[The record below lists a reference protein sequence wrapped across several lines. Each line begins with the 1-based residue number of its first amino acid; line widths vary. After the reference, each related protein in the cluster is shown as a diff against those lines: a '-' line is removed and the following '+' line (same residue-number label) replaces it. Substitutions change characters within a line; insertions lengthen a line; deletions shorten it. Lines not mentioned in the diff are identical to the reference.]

1 MTINSYTS
9 TISSTTST
17 QKVGQTAAYTQIQP
31 TQKTDKLTQ
40 MQEKYQEIYTPIPQ
54 TYTKGSE
61 ELQQQKIYEAY
72 PNYIPPQK
80 LFAEASRIYTE
91 EFGEKKIELGDPP
104 LTKEQQEKQAA
115 AFKKVFEPFG
125 GSEAYNAMYKDVF
138 EIQKQY
144 PINQWGKDGLN
155 NASEL
160 ARFYNAG
167 VYEGLESGKSLEEAK
182 QTTGEAMYEYMGT
195 SSNKIMLKVMPN
207 PKLGVEGSD
216 LFYDYIYN
224 EKEEYDYTRNID
236 LREFGIDG
244 AWSENDIYKSDTSM
258 INEIYKKLEQFDFML
273 NNPDL
278 IEKANDKLKP
288 FYQERTQGYK
298 NIIQGREVPSAKL
311 ALSIFENYKIYNS
324 IDMQV

>member
-1 MTINSYTS
+1 MMINSNIPSTS
-9 TISSTTST
+9 TVAKT
-17 QKVGQTAAYTQIQP
+17 QKIAQISAYAQAKP
-31 TQKTDKLTQ
+31 TQNVDKLAQ
-40 MQEKYQEIYTPIPQ
+40 IQEKYKDIYTPIPQ
-54 TYTKGSE
+54 TYTSQSE
-61 ELQQQKIYEAY
+61 QTQQQKIYEAY

-104 LTKEQQEKQAA
+104 LTKEQQEKQEA
-115 AFKKVFEPFG
+115 AFKKVFEPYG
-125 GSEAYNAMYKDVF
+125 GSEAYNAMVKDVF

-144 PINQWGKDGLN
+144 PINQWGKDGLD

-182 QTTGEAMYEYMGT
+182 QTAGETMYEYMGN
-195 SSNKIMLKVMPN
+195 SSNKIMLRAMPN

-216 LFYDYIYN
+216 LFYDYIYK
-224 EKEEYDYTRNID
+224 EKEEYDYARNID

-278 IEKANDKLKP
+278 IDKANDKLKP
-288 FYQERTQGYK
+288 FYQERTQGYET
-298 NIIQGREVPSAKL
+298 IIQGREVPSAKL
-311 ALSIFENYKIYNS
+311 ALSIFENYNIYDS
-324 IDMQV
+324 VDLRV